1 MRQKRIRIPRLS
13 RRARLVRNLCAALLL
28 VLGSWVLAGCP
39 AWTEAGALRR
49 LERSLLLDEGTVRYR
64 EDGDRWWSAPTV
76 LVTGE
81 NYAYRAQIRTE
92 DLFWHQ
98 VVTPDQY
105 AALDEG
111 AVLFRWAESGSGG
124 ALERGVWLC
133 PDPPEGAQGA
143 ELTILLEYELGDGP
157 QERDYEQG
165 SATLYARGTL
175 EDTGLLRLEIA
186 AGTPREAVLLR
197 ELFDG
202 FGYETTEDGDAWR
215 GCAITRADWRLELL
229 DEAGTSMGT
238 VPVALAEET

>member
-1 MRQKRIRIPRLS
+1 MMQKRIRIPRLS

-111 AVLFRWAESGSGG
+111 AVLFRWAEQGSGG
-124 ALERGVWLC
+124 ALERGTWLC
-133 PDPPEGAQGA
+133 PDPPAGA
-143 ELTILLEYELGDGP
+143 DHF
-157 QERDYEQG
+157 
-165 SATLYARGTL
+165 
-175 EDTGLLRLEIA
+175 
-186 AGTPREAVLLR
+186 AGV
-197 ELFDG
+197 
-202 FGYETTEDGDAWR
+202 
-215 GCAITRADWRLELL
+215 
-229 DEAGTSMGT
+229 
-238 VPVALAEET
+238 